1 MTAENARKVLEQMK
15 KDYDMDFSNLGHSE
29 GKLPLGCGA
38 SDEERYANIRKA
50 AICIAAQFPENEF
63 AQSIFIGGLI
73 SNADFQIQGKN
84 ERIDQ
89 VVGEIRQLHEMSNN
103 TEIDINQMERKLE
116 WLNTLTEQRV
126 DMELTMHHL
135 KLAFKSVTGKEYVK
149 RSRESADAANKRK
162 DANMT
167 KMQVASLLAAVDK
180 GEKITPDVY
189 GEEAAIA
196 AFNAKHP
203 ERKSK

>member
-15 KDYDMDFSNLGHSE
+15 KDHDMDFSNLGHSE
-29 GKLPLGCGA
+29 SKLPLGCGA
-38 SDEERYANIRKA
+38 SDEERYANMRRA
-50 AICIAAQFPENEF
+50 AISFAAQFPDNEF
-63 AQSIFIGGLI
+63 AQSIFIGALI
-73 SNADFQIQGKN
+73 SAAEFQIKGKN

-103 TEIDINQMERKLE
+103 TEIDINQMDRKLE
-116 WLNTLTEQRV
+116 WLNTLTEQRI
-126 DMELTMHHL
+126 DMEMSEQHV
-135 KLAFKSVTGKEYVK
+135 KIAFKSVTGKEYVK
-149 RSRESADAANKRK
+149 RSRESAEAANKRR

-203 ERKSK
+203 GRKSK